1 MTLDP
6 NVSKMDQTFRN
17 LLNPRNP
24 TFGAKFDTKSGLT
37 IVRLDR
43 FWDLGTFPIGSRS
56 YPRIRPHE
64 LAIQIDIIGA
74 LLFGQGGLGRWSHE
88 GTKNW
93 QNLVG
98 EDTWPFS
105 GPGERS
111 RGIETGNLQEIAV
124 RTWWDHSRG
133 IKLTILGQKF
143 PKLPVCRV

>member
-1 MTLDP
+1 
-6 NVSKMDQTFRN
+6 
-17 LLNPRNP
+17 
-24 TFGAKFDTKSGLT
+24 
-37 IVRLDR
+37 
-43 FWDLGTFPIGSRS
+43 LGTFPIGSRS

-74 LLFGQGGLGRWSHE
+74 LLFGQGDLGRWYHE

-133 IKLTILGQKF
+133 IKLANLGHDFGADSGPGERSRWIDTGNLQEIAVRTLWDYSRGPKPKNTGQKF
-143 PKLPVCRV
+143 KKCRICQI

>member
-1 MTLDP
+1 MG
-6 NVSKMDQTFRN
+6 TF
-17 LLNPRNP
+17 LV
-24 TFGAKFDTKSGLT
+24 GLT
-37 IVRLDR
+37 
-43 FWDLGTFPIGSRS
+43 S
-56 YPRIRPHE
+56 YPRSQPHD
-64 LAIQIDIIGA
+64 LGIQIDIIGA
-74 LLFGQGGLGRWSHE
+74 LLFGQDSLGDGIVRGEKIDKILS
-88 GTKNW
+88 
-93 QNLVG
+93 G